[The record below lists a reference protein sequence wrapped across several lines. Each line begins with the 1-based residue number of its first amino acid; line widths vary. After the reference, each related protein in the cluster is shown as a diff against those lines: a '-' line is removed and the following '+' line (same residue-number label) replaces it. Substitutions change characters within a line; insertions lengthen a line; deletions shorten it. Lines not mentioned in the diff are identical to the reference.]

1 LDIPKG
7 IRLPSTPV
15 ILTEIK
21 DLQYGFAM
29 WRGQPLTTM
38 KGPSDSCSFPDGWA
52 SHCRRPDRPAGQIAP
67 VITLKRPQRMPPML
81 QMPQMPIIDLS
92 GFKFAVAFFAVLFS
106 SIPFDLRGTYARKF
120 GRNYSGI
127 PPLLSHYVMGVF
139 FPPVTRD
146 FIHQKSGGSSLC
158 MVPIIFI
165 FSCIFYALNCS
176 FEHQLIMVPE
186 GAWWPPPTPPR
197 IAPGRSA
204 PAVWRPC
211 GPRCGAR
218 SACVEPFRHRRVQQL
233 RHPNPRRRPGS
244 RWRCE

>member
-1 LDIPKG
+1 MPINVNTSVICIPKQYSFLLIFKPSPG
-7 IRLPSTPV
+7 LDSSKAIRLPPTPV

-38 KGPSDSCSFPDGWA
+38 QGLSDSCSFPDSWA

-92 GFKFAVAFFAVLFS
+92 GFDIRCHFFVVLFS
-106 SIPFDLRGTYARKF
+106 SIPFYPRENICPQIRPQQLRNSASIIPSCD
-120 GRNYSGI
+120 GRI
-127 PPLLSHYVMGVF
+127 

-146 FIHQKSGGSSLC
+146 LIHQKHGDSSFC

-165 FSCIFYALNCS
+165 FNYIFYPRNCS
-176 FEHQLIMVPE
+176 FEH
-186 GAWWPPPTPPR
+186 
-197 IAPGRSA
+197 
-204 PAVWRPC
+204 
-211 GPRCGAR
+211 
-218 SACVEPFRHRRVQQL
+218 H
-233 RHPNPRRRPGS
+233 
-244 RWRCE
+244 